1 MKAILLFIALLI
13 ATPAQAT
20 DWKPYAVLVVGQL
33 GLDTPTTLH
42 QTPSCYETNARFGSQ
57 PSAMRVLVPKL
68 ALVGGIALL
77 VRFTETRE
85 SHAARIV
92 AKSAAYLGGAI
103 GAKDGISNLRT
114 CGW

>member
-1 MKAILLFIALLI
+1 MMKSAAVIVALLI

-20 DWKPYAVLVVGQL
+20 DWKPYTALIVGQ
-33 GLDTPTTLH
+33 GLDVATTLH
-42 QTPSCYETNARFGSQ
+42 QTPSCYETNARFGPQ
-57 PSAMRVLVPKL
+57 PSAVRVLVPKL

-77 VRFTETRE
+77 VRFTESRE

-92 AKSAAYLGGAI
+92 AKSAAYLGGI
-103 GAKDGISNLRT
+103 VGAKDGASNLRT

>member
-1 MKAILLFIALLI
+1 MKYFLLLIVLLI

-20 DWKPYAVLVVGQL
+20 DWKPYATLIVGQ
-33 GLDTPTTLH
+33 GLDIATTLH
-42 QTPSCYETNARFGSQ
+42 PTPSCHETNARFGSQ

-68 ALVGGIALL
+68 ALVGGVALL

-85 SHAARIV
+85 SHAARII